1 MSGTAASGGNGPDAA
16 FGDIFDSFVD
26 DLDLD
31 LEASDTDNA
40 KDGSD
45 SLVIDTPRATGP
57 GGEGGPQRMQK
68 RNTAALMEM
77 ADALRSDAVGSG
89 TVSDEKSCTA

>member
-31 LEASDTDNA
+31 LDEELDFNVGLDFNMYL
-40 KDGSD
+40 DFHVD
-45 SLVIDTPRATGP
+45 LVFGC
-57 GGEGGPQRMQK
+57 
-68 RNTAALMEM
+68 L
-77 ADALRSDAVGSG
+77 
-89 TVSDEKSCTA
+89 